1 MERIVRIEVLRPF
14 VLYVE
19 FDDGVKGECDMSE
32 RLNGPV
38 FEPLRDPAFFAQ
50 VQLADWGA
58 PVWPNGVDIA
68 PDALHDRLGRS
79 PAAEQVRPSPPSSS
93 TAG

>member
-1 MERIVRIEVLRPF
+1 MERITRVEVRRPF

-19 FDDGVKGECDMSE
+19 FDDGVKGEYDMSG

-38 FEPLRDPAFFAQ
+38 FAPLRDPAVFAQ
-50 VQLADWGA
+50 VKLAEYGA

-68 PDALHDRLGRS
+68 PDTLHEHLKRARAT
-79 PAAEQVRPSPPSSS
+79 PERA
-93 TAG
+93 

>member
-1 MERIVRIEVLRPF
+1 MERIVHLEARPSY

-19 FDDGVKGECDMSE
+19 FEDGVRGEYDMAE

-38 FEPLRDPAFFAQ
+38 FAPLRDPAYFAQ
-50 VQLADWGA
+50 VRLAEWGA

-68 PDALHDRLGRS
+68 PDALHDRLRDKQQRGR
-79 PAAEQVRPSPPSSS
+79 E
-93 TAG
+93 G

>member
-1 MERIVRIEVLRPF
+1 MERIIHLESRAPY

-19 FDDGVKGECDMSE
+19 FDDGVRGEYDMKD

-38 FEPLRDPAFFAQ
+38 FLPLRDPAYFAQ
-50 VQLADWGA
+50 VRLAEWGA

-68 PDALHDRLGRS
+68 PDALHDRLSAGQGR
-79 PAAEQVRPSPPSSS
+79 ALER
-93 TAG
+93 

>member
-1 MERIVRIEVLRPF
+1 MEKITRLGVRRPF

-19 FDDGVKGECDMSE
+19 LDDGVKGEYDMCD

-38 FEPLRDPAFFAQ
+38 FAPLRDPAFFPQ
-50 VQLADWGA
+50 VTLAEWGA

-68 PDALHDRLGRS
+68 PDALHARLGGS
-79 PAAEQVRPSPPSSS
+79 GAESR
-93 TAG
+93 TG

>member
-1 MERIVRIEVLRPF
+1 MERITRIEPRAPF

-19 FDDGVKGECDMSE
+19 FDDGVRGEYDMAD

-38 FEPLRDPAFFAQ
+38 FAPLRDPAFFAQ
-50 VQLADWGA
+50 VRLAEWGA

-68 PDALHDRLGRS
+68 PDTLYERLRG
-79 PAAEQVRPSPPSSS
+79 QGDSSRQ
-93 TAG
+93 A

>member
-1 MERIVRIEVLRPF
+1 MQRITLIATRAPF

-19 FDDGVKGECDMSE
+19 FADGVCGEYDMTD

-38 FEPLRDPAFFAQ
+38 FAPLRDPEYFAR
-50 VQLADWGA
+50 VRLADWGA

-68 PDALHDRLGRS
+68 PDALYQRISAQHAR
-79 PAAEQVRPSPPSSS
+79 
-93 TAG
+93 

>member
-1 MERIVRIEVLRPF
+1 MERIVHIEVTRPF

-19 FDDGVKGECDMSE
+19 LDDGVAGEYDMSD

-38 FEPLRDPAFFAQ
+38 FEPLRDPATFAQ
-50 VQLADWGA
+50 VRLAEWGA

-68 PDALHDRLGRS
+68 PDAIHERIRS
-79 PAAEQVRPSPPSSS
+79 IEVKAARS
-93 TAG
+93 

>member
-1 MERIVRIEVLRPF
+1 MERIVRLDTRPPY

-19 FDDGVKGECDMSE
+19 FEDGVGGEYDMKD

-38 FEPLRDPAFFAQ
+38 FVPLRDPAYFAQ
-50 VQLADWGA
+50 VRLAEWGA

-68 PDALHDRLGRS
+68 PDALYDRLRARQGR
-79 PAAEQVRPSPPSSS
+79 AVK
-93 TAG
+93 G

>member
-1 MERIVRIEVLRPF
+1 MEKITHLEARSPF

-19 FDDGVKGECDMSE
+19 FDDGVKGEYDMSD

-38 FEPLRDPAFFAQ
+38 FAELRDPAFFAR
-50 VQLADWGA
+50 VALADWGA

-68 PDALHDRLGRS
+68 PDALHDRLRRAGAGSRT
-79 PAAEQVRPSPPSSS
+79 VR
-93 TAG
+93 

>member
-1 MERIVRIEVLRPF
+1 MERIVHLEVTRPF

-19 FDDGVKGECDMSE
+19 FDDGVAGEYDMSD

-38 FEPLRDPAFFAQ
+38 FEPLRDPATFAQ
-50 VQLADWGA
+50 VRLAEWGA

-68 PDALHDRLGRS
+68 PDAIHERIRS
-79 PAAEQVRPSPPSSS
+79 IEVQAARS
-93 TAG
+93 

>member
-1 MERIVRIEVLRPF
+1 MEKITRLEVRKPF

-19 FDDGVKGECDMSE
+19 FDDGVKGEYDMRD

-38 FEPLRDPAFFAQ
+38 FAALRDPSFFAQ
-50 VQLADWGA
+50 VRLAEWGA

-68 PDALHDRLGRS
+68 PDALHERLSRS
-79 PAAEQVRPSPPSSS
+79 GLKSR
-93 TAG
+93 AG